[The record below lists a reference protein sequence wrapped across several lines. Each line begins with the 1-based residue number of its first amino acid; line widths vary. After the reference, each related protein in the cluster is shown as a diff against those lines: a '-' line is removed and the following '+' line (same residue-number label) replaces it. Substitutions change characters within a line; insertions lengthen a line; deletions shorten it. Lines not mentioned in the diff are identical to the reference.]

1 MNTFSL
7 EQLRKDATAWVDSPG
22 RSRLQLARL
31 ADVDW
36 KSLDR
41 FLSDGKKGLSGKT
54 IEKLWPHIYGKDLN
68 DAQN

>member
-7 EQLRKDATAWVDSPG
+7 EQLRKDASAWVDAPG

-41 FLSDGKKGLSGKT
+41 FLSNKDNGLSGKT
-54 IEKLWPHIYGKDLN
+54 IEKLWPHIYGKGLN
-68 DAQN
+68 NAQN